1 MKVTSMRAI
10 ASTPTRGDADQIMG
24 RRSHWWLAQ
33 LQQANQTR
41 LWHRQAVTILTR
53 LGWLM
58 GLFPLALAGC
68 FAGNQVVPPL
78 EVKLHQ
84 QWQLQP
90 GDRIGNYP
98 VLGGLGD
105 ISIGLNRQSV
115 YAPFRGRAQ
124 PSQAACVL
132 FSSPDVPAYLFRFC
146 GLENPRLG
154 SVSAGDRLGRAQ
166 TLQFA
171 TLRKQ
176 PNGTWAI
183 VEPSR
188 QILERILQPARP

>member
-1 MKVTSMRAI
+1 MPRKHWLTKGAV
-10 ASTPTRGDADQIMG
+10 PLLQIWFSLGAM
-24 RRSHWWLAQ
+24 L
-33 LQQANQTR
+33 L
-41 LWHRQAVTILTR
+41 LTACNP
-53 LGWLM
+53 
-58 GLFPLALAGC
+58 FPEAE
-68 FAGNQVVPPL
+68 PSRDI
-78 EVKLHQ
+78 KLHQ

-154 SVSAGDRLGRAQ
+154 PVSAGDRLGRAQ

-176 PNGTWAI
+176 PNGTWAM

-188 QILERILQPARP
+188 QILERILQPTRP